1 MPNYKDKRLQQ
12 VRTLFAKKAD
22 SDHAAF
28 HKAYHKSSKKFYG
41 LRAVGLSEVFKSVFP
56 KSNKLPK
63 EEAMLLAR
71 ELWESD
77 WFEEQAI
84 GIMLLERYVKE
95 FTPADLPYLKK
106 IVGECEGWAMLDWI
120 STHIL
125 GFMAIKFG
133 DPIYRKVR
141 TWTKSKHLWTRRA
154 AILIHC
160 APARKQKLRA
170 EYALPTFEELLHE
183 KEFFIRKAIGWALRE
198 IARHYPEITFEFL
211 KEHRKEMSGLT
222 FREGVRKLP
231 EKMREQL
238 LAKAVKE

>member
-1 MPNYKDKRLQQ
+1 MTYKDKHLQQ
-12 VRTLFAKKAD
+12 VRTLLAKKED
-22 SDHAAF
+22 SKHAFF

-41 LRAVGLSEVFKSVFP
+41 LRSAGLTDVFRSVFP
-56 KSNKLPK
+56 KSNTIPK
-63 EEAMLLAR
+63 EEVMLLAR
-71 ELWESD
+71 ELWESE

-95 FTPADLPYLKK
+95 FTPTDLPYFKR

-125 GFMAIKFG
+125 GIMAMNYG
-133 DPIYRKVR
+133 DPIYKKVR

-211 KEHRKEMSGLT
+211 KEHKNEASGLT
-222 FREGVRKLP
+222 MREGARRLP
-231 EKMREQL
+231 ERMRKEL
-238 LAKAVKE
+238 LGK